1 MLTIDHIP
9 HYKHITPVPLAVYGS
24 REDNEKDDFQN
35 GNITP
40 RLNSHQGAMNFTNK
54 VKGLMDNIII
64 QIRI

>member
-9 HYKHITPVPLAVYGS
+9 PLQTHNPLAVYGS